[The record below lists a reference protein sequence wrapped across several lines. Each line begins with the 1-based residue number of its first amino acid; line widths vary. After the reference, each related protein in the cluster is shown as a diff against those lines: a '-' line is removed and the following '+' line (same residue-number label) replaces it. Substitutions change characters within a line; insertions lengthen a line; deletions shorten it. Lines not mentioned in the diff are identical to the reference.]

1 MLTVPRHLGTR
12 GPSRSRL
19 PAGPVP
25 ARSGPRL
32 ILLPV
37 AAATLV
43 LLLLLPGAASAQF
56 PATGAP
62 YHEADVR
69 FMQDMIHHHA
79 QALIMARMVD
89 DRTDRR
95 ELRLLAQR
103 IDRSQDDEIRIMTR
117 WLEDRGEDVPE
128 VRLYDPLVEEHGD
141 HGHHDHE
148 DHAGHHDHHHH
159 GHHHTPAHHGHE
171 DHGDQHAHHDHS
183 DMAGMLSDEELD
195 RLAAASG
202 AEFERLFLQFM
213 IFHHEGALIMVED
226 LFATPGAGQESDIF
240 QFASHV
246 DSDQR
251 MEIVRMLRLLRET
264 S

>member
-1 MLTVPRHLGTR
+1 MRCGRPFRCAR
-12 GPSRSRL
+12 GPSLRHPTRIL
-19 PAGPVP
+19 PILVA
-25 ARSGPRL
+25 L
-32 ILLPV
+32 ILFPV
-37 AAATLV
+37 
-43 LLLLLPGAASAQF
+43 LLPGAAHGQF

-62 YHEADVR
+62 YHSADVR

-89 DRTDRR
+89 GRTDRR

-103 IDRSQDDEIRIMTR
+103 IDRSQDDEIRVMTR
-117 WLEDRGEDVPE
+117 WLEERGEDVPE
-128 VRLYDPLVEEHGD
+128 VRLYDPLEEEHRVQGDHGHDHGAIQHHDDHHAHDGD
-141 HGHHDHE
+141 HGHHDHSE
-148 DHAGHHDHHHH
+148 
-159 GHHHTPAHHGHE
+159 
-171 DHGDQHAHHDHS
+171 
-183 DMAGMLSDEELD
+183 MAGMLSDEELD
-195 RLAAASG
+195 RLAASHG

-226 LFATPGAGQESDIF
+226 LFAAPGAGQESDVF

-264 S
+264 N

>member
-1 MLTVPRHLGTR
+1 MFKVPAGTR
-12 GPSRSRL
+12 GPVRYGKASRSVMGPSL
-19 PAGPVP
+19 PHPL
-25 ARSGPRL
+25 RT
-32 ILLPV
+32 LPV
-37 AAATLV
+37 LAALV
-43 LLLLLPGAASAQF
+43 LLPAFLPGTASAQF

-62 YHEADVR
+62 YHSADVR

-89 DRTDRR
+89 ERTDRR

-117 WLEDRGEDVPE
+117 WLEERGEEIPE
-128 VRLYDPLVEEHGD
+128 VRLYDPLEEDHAEHGDHGDHADHEHHHGHHEEEHAHHGD
-141 HGHHDHE
+141 HGHHDHSE
-148 DHAGHHDHHHH
+148 
-159 GHHHTPAHHGHE
+159 
-171 DHGDQHAHHDHS
+171 
-183 DMAGMLSDEELD
+183 MAGMLTDEELD
-195 RLAAASG
+195 RLAASHG

-264 S
+264 N

>member
-1 MLTVPRHLGTR
+1 MLTVPRCLGTR
-12 GPSRSRL
+12 GHRLSRRA
-19 PAGPVP
+19 AGPAP
-25 ARSGPRL
+25 ARSGSHL

-37 AAATLV
+37 AAATFL

-95 ELRLLAQR
+95 ELRLLARR

-117 WLEDRGEDVPE
+117 WLEDRGEEVPE
-128 VRLYDPLVEEHGD
+128 VRLYDPLAGEHGN
-141 HGHHDHE
+141 HGHHDHD

-159 GHHHTPAHHGHE
+159 GHHHAPTHHGDE
-171 DHGDQHAHHDHS
+171 HAHHDHS

-195 RLAAASG
+195 RLAASHG

-213 IFHHEGALIMVED
+213 IFHHEGALIMVEE

-264 S
+264 N

>member
-1 MLTVPRHLGTR
+1 MFMVPASLRAR
-12 GPSRSRL
+12 ARRSPRIPVGPIRLNGHRLLL
-19 PAGPVP
+19 PAV
-25 ARSGPRL
+25 AAVL
-32 ILLPV
+32 ILLP
-37 AAATLV
+37 
-43 LLLLLPGAASAQF
+43 LLPGSASAQF
-56 PATGAP
+56 PPTGAP
-62 YHEADVR
+62 YHQADVR

-79 QALIMARMVD
+79 QAIIMARMVD

-117 WLEDRGEDVPE
+117 WLEDRGEEVPE
-128 VRLYDPLVEEHGD
+128 VRLYDPLAAEHGD
-141 HGHHDHE
+141 HGHG
-148 DHAGHHDHHHH
+148 DHAGHHDHDHH
-159 GHHHTPAHHGHE
+159 GHHDHAHHGDE
-171 DHGDQHAHHDHS
+171 HAHHDHS

-195 RLAAASG
+195 RLAASHG

-264 S
+264 N